1 MSRAQTNRLQ
11 CHAVLIVAQK
21 CHTWPLNNTKWE
33 SSLWRVW
40 YLFWGLCNTYM
51 VTCCYQKIDSVKQ
64 YFPVWVCL
72 HLVADYL
79 GVWEKQDRN
88 SALTMLHHACVLHC
102 AYTAQIQRGCQWKF
116 CISFL
121 RVQRNWEKY
130 NMGIKFIFL
139 FRSGGNVSWMS
150 FNLKRDIFSCIY
162 HSQEFYFCIVL
173 FFFCE
178 HVLLSALD
186 ISGSCRN
193 WN

>member
-1 MSRAQTNRLQ
+1 MCSFLWFHQAIMMSAAYQISYFHNCCWNQRKSWRIAFLQVLYMSRAQTNRLQ
-11 CHAVLIVAQK
+11 CHVVLLVAQK

-88 SALTMLHHACVLHC
+88 SALTRLHHACVLHC

-121 RVQRNWEKY
+121 RVQRNWEK
-130 NMGIKFIFL
+130 
-139 FRSGGNVSWMS
+139 
-150 FNLKRDIFSCIY
+150 
-162 HSQEFYFCIVL
+162 
-173 FFFCE
+173 
-178 HVLLSALD
+178 
-186 ISGSCRN
+186 
-193 WN
+193 